1 MTQPYNL
8 GICPKVSVTYF
19 TLITGPVMFTAV
31 LFTAARKG
39 KQFKCPSTDEK
50 IMKLLLVY
58 TCISD

>member
-50 IMKLLLVY
+50 IMKM
-58 TCISD
+58 